1 MRFNC
6 RPGTIFKSLPV
17 FLFTIIFNIS
27 AQTNTDSVITLNINQ
42 VIDLALKNNYDVK
55 LARKDVERAESQID
69 EAYSSVWPSIN
80 GTAEYNR
87 NIKSPV
93 LFLPPNTPFNP
104 SSSPQT
110 ISLGADNSYNI
121 SASLNQTLF
130 SLKVNTAISIANDY
144 YNFYKYSE
152 KSTEDE
158 VIFRAKQAFYGA
170 LLARELIEVSR
181 QSYEVAK
188 VNFENVQSQYK
199 QGVSSEYD
207 FLRAEVQLANV
218 NPVLIQA
225 QNNYEMTK
233 NSLKNLLAID
243 LNQKIE
249 IVGDFT
255 LEPVDPIMLKESED
269 LLLENNPTLTAL
281 GFQSSVL
288 DKNIRLE
295 RAEYF
300 PSLSAFAS
308 YIWQTQDNTFDFSN
322 YFWANTITVGLRLSI
337 PVFDGFRRNAR
348 IEQAII
354 SKEQLDL
361 TRSKAAEGLRIQLVQ
376 AQLKM
381 QEAKERVLAQEKSLK
396 QARRA
401 VEIAQ
406 SRYKNGI
413 GTQLEILDTQS
424 SLTQTQTNYSQAIY
438 DYLISKAQWE
448 NVVGSSKKQ

>member
-1 MRFNC
+1 MTVT
-6 RPGTIFKSLPV
+6 G
-17 FLFTIIFNIS
+17 IISKWPSILSFALILCFFS
-27 AQTNTDSVITLNINQ
+27 AQARELQDSVIVLDLNK
-42 VIDLALKNNYDVK
+42 VIELSLKNNYDVR
-55 LARKDVERAESQID
+55 LARKDVEKAQSQIN

-80 GTAEYNR
+80 GTADYTR
-87 NIKSPV
+87 NVKSPV

-104 SSSPQT
+104 SSTPQT

-121 SASLNQTLF
+121 SATLNQTLF

-144 YNFYKYSE
+144 YSFYKFSE

-158 VIFRAKQAFYGA
+158 VVFRAKQAFYSA
-170 LLARELIEVSR
+170 LLARELINVST

-188 VNFENVQSQYK
+188 ANFDNVESQYK

-207 FLRAEVQLANV
+207 YLRAEVQLANV
-218 NPVLIQA
+218 NPLLIQA
-225 QNNYEMTK
+225 QNNYEMAK

-243 LNQKIE
+243 LRQKIE
-249 IVGDFT
+249 IKGDFI
-255 LEPVDPIMLKESED
+255 LEPVDPELLKESSE

-281 GFQSSVL
+281 SFQSSVL

-300 PSLSAFAS
+300 PTLSAFAN
-308 YIWQTQDNTFDFSN
+308 YLWQTQDNTFNFSN
-322 YFWANTITVGLRLSI
+322 YFWANTITVGLSLSI
-337 PVFDGFRRNAR
+337 PVFDGFKRNSR
-348 IEQAII
+348 VEQAII
-354 SKEQLDL
+354 NKEQLDL
-361 TRSKAAEGLRIQLVQ
+361 TRQKTSEGLRIQLVQ

-381 QEAKERVLAQEKSLK
+381 QEAKERVLAQEKSLQ
-396 QARRA
+396 QAQRA

-424 SLTQTQTNYSQAIY
+424 SLTQTRTNYSQAIY
-438 DYLISKAQWE
+438 DYLVSKAQWE
-448 NVVGSSKKQ
+448 NVVGSAAK